1 MSKLEY
7 LTIHMLL
14 HKKHSFYGQEIETT
28 MSTKMSAIV
37 ELAQENQSQMAPSI
51 TRDIVLKAKELRDSE
66 QVLNCHLWSYQ
77 SGP

>member
-7 LTIHMLL
+7 LTIHVLL

-37 ELAQENQSQMAPSI
+37 ELAHENQSQMGPSF

-66 QVLNCHLWSYQ
+66 QVLNCHLWTYQ

>member
-1 MSKLEY
+1 
-7 LTIHMLL
+7 
-14 HKKHSFYGQEIETT
+14 

-66 QVLNCHLWSYQ
+66 QVLNCHLWTYQ

>member
-1 MSKLEY
+1 
-7 LTIHMLL
+7 MLL

-37 ELAQENQSQMAPSI
+37 ELAHENQSQMGPSF

-66 QVLNCHLWSYQ
+66 QVLNCHLWTYQ